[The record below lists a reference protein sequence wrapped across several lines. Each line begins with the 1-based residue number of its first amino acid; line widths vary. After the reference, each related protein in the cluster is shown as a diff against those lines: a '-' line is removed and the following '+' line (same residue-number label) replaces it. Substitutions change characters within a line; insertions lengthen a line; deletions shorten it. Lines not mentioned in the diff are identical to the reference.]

1 MMLNVPSLSRERV
14 LKMTDYNYHEAD
26 GPRLERRMADLL
38 GQLNNLISVGKKY
51 VAAEKAAEGEIHIS
65 EGKGFAGAEGT
76 MANKEHA
83 AKIARG
89 EAEKRES
96 MNVAMGWAARTK
108 VKALLA
114 EIDVCRSIYSARKA
128 ELSNTR

>member
-1 MMLNVPSLSRERV
+1 MNF
-14 LKMTDYNYHEAD
+14 NYHEAD
-26 GPRLERRMADLL
+26 GPMLEMRMTELL
-38 GQLNNLISVGKKY
+38 NQLNSLITAGKKY
-51 VAAEKAAEGEIHIS
+51 VAAEKAAEGEIHIA

-76 MANKEHA
+76 VAQKEHA
-83 AKIARG
+83 AKVARG
-89 EAEKRES
+89 QAEKDQA
-96 MNVAMGWAARTK
+96 MNVALGWAARMK